1 MTIKACEVRFR
12 YGPRPVLQGVS
23 LGIEGPGVT
32 ALCGPNGA
40 GKSTLLHVMAGRLQ
54 PQAGRVELDGRP
66 ISGLRPPERARRIA
80 VVPQAMGP
88 TFDLTVGDLVTLG
101 RLHRL
106 RAADRLLLRPLSAE
120 DEAAVSQA
128 LQAMDLENLRER
140 RLSQIS
146 GGEQAR
152 AMIATAL
159 AQGADHLLLDEPTAH
174 LDPAFRRE
182 ILEILRTLAE
192 RGRTVLIVLHDL
204 MFAGLY
210 ADRVALLADGRLASV
225 GEAEEVL
232 TPETLTS
239 VFRTPLRVERHPGS
253 GRPLVLPG

>member
-1 MTIKACEVRFR
+1 MTIRACDVRFR

-23 LGIEGPGVT
+23 LGIEGQGLT

-40 GKSTLLHVMAGRLQ
+40 GKSTLLHLMAGRLQ
-54 PQAGRVELDGRP
+54 PQAGRVELDGLP
-66 ISGLRPPERARRIA
+66 IAGLRPPERARRIA
-80 VVPQAMGP
+80 VVPQAMGQ
-88 TFDLTVGDLVTLG
+88 TFDLTVEDLVTLG

-106 RAADRLLLRPLSAE
+106 RAVDRLLLKPLSAE
-120 DEAAVSQA
+120 DEAAVGEA
-128 LQAMDLENLRER
+128 LQALDVENLRGR

-182 ILEILRTLAE
+182 ILEILSMLAE
-192 RGRTVLIVLHDL
+192 HGRTVLIVLHDL
-204 MFAGLY
+204 MLAGLY
-210 ADRVALLADGRLASV
+210 ADRVALLADGRLAAA
-225 GEAEEVL
+225 GEAKDVL
-232 TPETLTS
+232 TSETLS
-239 VFRTPLRVERHPGS
+239 DVFRTPLRVERHPGS